1 MYGVTNATG
10 GIRRSTI
17 KTSIAPNRQRF
28 GNLHRAI
35 AYAAGTPNA
44 VAMNAD
50 AVAIT
55 IEFHIASPRRGRR
68 TRFSQ
73 CRSVGSYWTNG
84 IQLLPNSAGRSLR
97 EVITAQ

>member
-55 IEFHIASPRRGRR
+55 IESHTASPRRGRR
-68 TRFSQ
+68 TRFAQ
-73 CRSVGSYWTNG
+73 FRGVGSYWTNG
-84 IQLLPNSAGRSLR
+84 GGLFRNSAGRSLR
-97 EVITAQ
+97 DVTTA